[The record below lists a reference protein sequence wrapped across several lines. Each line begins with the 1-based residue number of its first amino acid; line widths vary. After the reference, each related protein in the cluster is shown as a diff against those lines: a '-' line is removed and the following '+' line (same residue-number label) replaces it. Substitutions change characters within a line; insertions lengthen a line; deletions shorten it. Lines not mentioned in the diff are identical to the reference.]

1 MWIDESQHSHDA
13 VEVADDVVG
22 VVGVEKDD
30 GDYDDGDG
38 VGFVYWTLPI
48 S

>member
-13 VEVADDVVG
+13 VEVADDVV
-22 VVGVEKDD
+22 VVVVDNDD

-38 VGFVYWTLPI
+38 VGFVYWTLTI